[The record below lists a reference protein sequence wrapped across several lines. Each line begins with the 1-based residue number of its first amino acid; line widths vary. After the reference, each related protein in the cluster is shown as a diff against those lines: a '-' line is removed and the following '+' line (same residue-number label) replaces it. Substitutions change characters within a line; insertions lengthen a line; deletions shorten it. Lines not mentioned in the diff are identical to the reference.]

1 MYKTI
6 RIIMAAFWLLA
17 AMSVSAQDQRQ
28 RKPETIVQDVLAQ
41 MPTQNH
47 DDFEREIGDLA
58 KGAPQTVT
66 ILCRMLQPA
75 EKACNNMVEYA
86 ISGVVSY
93 ASGHTQY
100 AGAVRQAIEEAVSS
114 APDQTAKEF
123 LQSQLRLIASD
134 SKAIEYTAHAG
145 AAPYAQLYD
154 DIKAAGGNCTDI
166 VLKALKSKDR
176 AYRMQALKL
185 AADYADDATIAKVC
199 KKYKSLSDEGK
210 EDVLGWL
217 GDNKAV
223 SQLPLVLK
231 EIEKGKATTPMAI
244 ETAGRIG
251 GDEAITALLAALQ
264 TDYSAQALNALKSVK
279 GNLSQPVMQALQ
291 EATGEQKLALLSLAQ
306 SRRIKAVTPV
316 VLEMVESNDATL
328 ADAALKAL
336 PGVITA
342 GEVDKAASL
351 LDKAADSKV
360 ADFQK
365 VFMAAVND
373 LAADQRYSAIS
384 KAMKAAKNPARLYPA
399 LASTA
404 TDQSVSDLQQAWE
417 KGDAQALQALVSST
431 NYKAAAPLLKAAQQG
446 NEQALSAY
454 VGLVETNETDA
465 DTRTNCLAKAME
477 CAKTAASKTR
487 VLNSLGATAT
497 RNSFILVGKS
507 LDDKEVA
514 YTAALAQKDIARKCL
529 SDIDYKMLQ
538 ADMDKCIAILEAHG
552 KATGNPDGVYA
563 VGEIKKMLAEVKPSP
578 VYVLT
583 EEEQKAG
590 FEILFDGTNLDKW
603 TGNKVGYI
611 VVNGVIY
618 VTANYG
624 NESNLYT
631 VNEYRDF
638 VFRFDFCFT
647 KPGVNNGVG
656 IRTPMGVD
664 AAYYGMCECQILD
677 HDDPI
682 YAGLHEYQVHG
693 SAYGIIPAKRLKH
706 KPLGEWSTEEI
717 EVKGDHIKV
726 TVNGEVILDGN
737 LREACQGHNVAP
749 DGSDTNPYTVDHR
762 NHPGMFNKTGHI
774 GFLGHGEG
782 LKFRNVRVLDLSKKT
797 KK

>member
-1 MYKTI
+1 MHKTI
-6 RIIMAAFWLLA
+6 RIIMAAIWLLA
-17 AMSVSAQDQRQ
+17 AMPVAAQDERQ

-47 DDFEREIGDLA
+47 DDFEREIGDLT

-86 ISGVVSY
+86 ISGVVNY
-93 ASGHTQY
+93 ASAHAQY
-100 AGAVRQAIEEAVSS
+100 AAAVRQAIEGAISA

-123 LQSQLRLIASD
+123 LQSQLRMIATSPD
-134 SKAIEYTAHAG
+134 AVEYTDHAG
-145 AAPYAQLYD
+145 AQPYAKLYD

-166 VLKALKSKDR
+166 VVKALKSKDR

-185 AADYADDATIAKVC
+185 AGNYADDATIAKVC
-199 KKYKSLSDEGK
+199 KKYNSLSDEGK
-210 EDVLGWL
+210 EDILGWL

-223 SQLPLVLK
+223 GQLPLVLK
-231 EIEKGKATTPMAI
+231 EIKKGKATAPMAI

-251 GDEAITALLAALQ
+251 GSEAITALLAALQ
-264 TDYSAQALNALKSVK
+264 TDYSAQALAALRSVK
-279 GNLSQPVMQALQ
+279 GDLSQPVMQALQ
-291 EATGEQKLALLSLAQ
+291 QATGDQKLALLSLAQ
-306 SRRIKAVTPV
+306 SRRIKSVTPQ
-316 VLEMVESNDATL
+316 VLEMVEGNDATL

-342 GEVDKAASL
+342 AQVDKAASL

-365 VFMAAVND
+365 VFMATVND
-373 LAADQRYSAIS
+373 LAADQRYPAIS

-417 KGDAQALQALVSST
+417 KGDAQALQALITST

-454 VGLVETNETDA
+454 VGLVEVNQTDA
-465 DTRTNCLAKAME
+465 DERTSCLAKAME
-477 CAKTAASKTR
+477 CAKTTGSKTR

-514 YTAALAQKDIARKCL
+514 YPAALAQKNIARKCL

-552 KATGNPDGVYA
+552 KATGNPDDGYA
-563 VGEIKKMLAEVKPSP
+563 VDEIKKMLAEVKPSP

-590 FEILFDGTNLDKW
+590 YEVLFDGTNLDKW

-682 YAGLHEYQVHG
+682 YEGLHEYQVHG

-717 EVKGDHIKV
+717 VVQGDHIKV

-782 LKFRNVRVLDLSKKT
+782 LKFRNVRVLDLNKK
-797 KK
+797 KKK

>member
-1 MYKTI
+1 M
-6 RIIMAAFWLLA
+6 
-17 AMSVSAQDQRQ
+17 
-28 RKPETIVQDVLAQ
+28 
-41 MPTQNH
+41 
-47 DDFEREIGDLA
+47 
-58 KGAPQTVT
+58 
-66 ILCRMLQPA
+66 
-75 EKACNNMVEYA
+75 
-86 ISGVVSY
+86 
-93 ASGHTQY
+93 
-100 AGAVRQAIEEAVSS
+100 
-114 APDQTAKEF
+114 
-123 LQSQLRLIASD
+123 
-134 SKAIEYTAHAG
+134 
-145 AAPYAQLYD
+145 
-154 DIKAAGGNCTDI
+154 
-166 VLKALKSKDR
+166 
-176 AYRMQALKL
+176 
-185 AADYADDATIAKVC
+185 
-199 KKYKSLSDEGK
+199 
-210 EDVLGWL
+210 
-217 GDNKAV
+217 
-223 SQLPLVLK
+223 
-231 EIEKGKATTPMAI
+231 
-244 ETAGRIG
+244 
-251 GDEAITALLAALQ
+251 
-264 TDYSAQALNALKSVK
+264 
-279 GNLSQPVMQALQ
+279 
-291 EATGEQKLALLSLAQ
+291 
-306 SRRIKAVTPV
+306 
-316 VLEMVESNDATL
+316 
-328 ADAALKAL
+328 
-336 PGVITA
+336 
-342 GEVDKAASL
+342 
-351 LDKAADSKV
+351 
-360 ADFQK
+360 
-365 VFMAAVND
+365 
-373 LAADQRYSAIS
+373 
-384 KAMKAAKNPARLYPA
+384 
-399 LASTA
+399 
-404 TDQSVSDLQQAWE
+404 
-417 KGDAQALQALVSST
+417 
-431 NYKAAAPLLKAAQQG
+431 
-446 NEQALSAY
+446 
-454 VGLVETNETDA
+454 
-465 DTRTNCLAKAME
+465 
-477 CAKTAASKTR
+477 
-487 VLNSLGATAT
+487 
-497 RNSFILVGKS
+497 GKS